1 MGIHQLIA
9 LKAYILELDSRLK
22 ELILS
27 NGYLLKKYKSYK
39 EKYQGSLK
47 EVKQAGLAL
56 NTLKMKILGY
66 DQLVLKLQ
74 GELEAALRV
83 EPQHAPA
90 LADSNQNDLYRRK
103 YDLLQEKLEVQEKY
117 KAQEMETF
125 KLNYETRIMELTIR
139 VEETKS
145 LRETIDLYREKN

>member
-1 MGIHQLIA
+1 MREVGIHQLIA

-22 ELILS
+22 ELMLS

-47 EVKQAGLAL
+47 EVKQQLLAL

-74 GELEAALRV
+74 GEL
-83 EPQHAPA
+83 
-90 LADSNQNDLYRRK
+90 
-103 YDLLQEKLEVQEKY
+103 
-117 KAQEMETF
+117 
-125 KLNYETRIMELTIR
+125 
-139 VEETKS
+139 
-145 LRETIDLYREKN
+145 